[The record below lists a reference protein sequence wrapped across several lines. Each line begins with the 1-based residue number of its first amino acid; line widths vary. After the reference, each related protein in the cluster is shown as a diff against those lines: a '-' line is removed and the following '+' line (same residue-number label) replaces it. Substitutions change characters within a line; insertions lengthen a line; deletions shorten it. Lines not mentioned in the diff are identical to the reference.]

1 MKFSSWNKLQVKY
14 KVSLFAFSAIVVT
27 YLFYSFLLVPKWTLI
42 DELKNQSTI
51 EEQQVNAIESFV
63 NTHPNP
69 EEHLLEMDNKIL
81 EANKMLPDTPD
92 LSSFLLQIEQLS
104 TECGL
109 RLAYLKPGKIEN
121 KQGYR
126 EITIEFSVKGN
137 FAGIMKFLYKTE
149 SLSRFISITTINMQL
164 GTTGLENKMVAKIYS
179 YGITTPVVTT
189 NNSTENKK

>member
-1 MKFSSWNKLQVKY
+1 MNFSSWNKLQVKY
-14 KVSLFAFSAIVVT
+14 KVCLFALLIFVVT
-27 YLFYSFLLVPKWTLI
+27 DLFYIFLLVPKWTLI

-51 EEQQVNAIESFV
+51 EEQQVNMIESFV
-63 NTHPNP
+63 KIHPNP
-69 EEHLLEMDNKIL
+69 EEYLVEMDSKIL
-81 EANKMLPDTPD
+81 DANKMLPDTPD

-109 RLAYLKPGKIEN
+109 KLAYLKPGKVEN

-126 EITIEFSVKGN
+126 EIAIEFSVKGN

-149 SLSRFISITTINMQL
+149 SLPRFISITAINMQL

-179 YGITTPVVTT
+179 YGNTTPLPTT
-189 NNSTENKK
+189 TSTETKK

>member
-1 MKFSSWNKLQVKY
+1 MNFSSWNKLQVKY
-14 KVSLFAFSAIVVT
+14 KVCLFALLIFVVT
-27 YLFYSFLLVPKWTLI
+27 DLFYIFLLVPKWALI

-51 EEQQVNAIESFV
+51 EEQQVNMIESFV
-63 NTHPNP
+63 KTHPNP
-69 EEHLLEMDNKIL
+69 EEYLVEMDSKIL
-81 EANKMLPDTPD
+81 DANKMLPDTPD

-109 RLAYLKPGKIEN
+109 KLAYLKPGKVEN

-126 EITIEFSVKGN
+126 EIAIEFSVKGN

-149 SLSRFISITTINMQL
+149 SLPRFISITAINMQL

-179 YGITTPVVTT
+179 YGNTTPLPTT
-189 NNSTENKK
+189 TSTETKK

>member
-1 MKFSSWNKLQVKY
+1 MNFSSWNKLQVKY
-14 KVSLFAFSAIVVT
+14 KVCLFALLIFVVT
-27 YLFYSFLLVPKWTLI
+27 DLFYIFLLVPKWALI

-51 EEQQVNAIESFV
+51 EEQQVNMIESFV
-63 NTHPNP
+63 KTHPNP
-69 EEHLLEMDNKIL
+69 EEYLVEMDNKIL
-81 EANKMLPDTPD
+81 DANKMLPDTPD

-109 RLAYLKPGKIEN
+109 KLAYLKPGKVEN

-126 EITIEFSVKGN
+126 EIAIEFSVKGN

-149 SLSRFISITTINMQL
+149 SLPRFISITAINMQL

-179 YGITTPVVTT
+179 YGNTTPLPTT
-189 NNSTENKK
+189 TSTETKK

>member
-1 MKFSSWNKLQVKY
+1 MNFSSWNKLQVKY
-14 KVSLFAFSAIVVT
+14 KVCLFALLIFVVT
-27 YLFYSFLLVPKWTLI
+27 DLFYIFLLVPKWALI

-51 EEQQVNAIESFV
+51 EEQQVNMIESFV
-63 NTHPNP
+63 KSHPNP
-69 EEHLLEMDNKIL
+69 EEYLVEMDNKIL
-81 EANKMLPDTPD
+81 DANKMLPDTPD

-109 RLAYLKPGKIEN
+109 KLAYLKPGKVEN

-126 EITIEFSVKGN
+126 EIAIEFSVKGN

-149 SLSRFISITTINMQL
+149 SLPRFISITAINMQL

-179 YGITTPVVTT
+179 YGNTTPLPTT
-189 NNSTENKK
+189 TSTETKK